1 VPRSRAAVRAC
12 RPGVFLEG
20 DSARSS
26 TGQPVGSAATPRS
39 PGRPQP
45 GLEAVAAVLHGQAG
59 LAPYSIYLS
68 HNERHPIE
76 LLSLYMQQ
84 RPLPASA
91 PAWVK
96 ASRCPTH
103 RLRGGDD
110 GLPVYRSSA
119 VLGASEDIL
128 PLLPQGAIA
137 GEPGTRAPH
146 VAVTFGGREIS
157 TIDLYGQCFVLL
169 AGANGAAWISA
180 AERVMQRLGVPLDV
194 YIASVWSW
202 EVLKLAAAAAHRL
215 EMDGALLVRPD
226 DFVAWR
232 TEAAAEEE
240 PERTLERVLC
250 RLLRRTHPARH
261 RKSHQL
267 NC

>member
-1 VPRSRAAVRAC
+1 
-12 RPGVFLEG
+12 
-20 DSARSS
+20 
-26 TGQPVGSAATPRS
+26 
-39 PGRPQP
+39 
-45 GLEAVAAVLHGQAG
+45 
-59 LAPYSIYLS
+59 
-68 HNERHPIE
+68 
-76 LLSLYMQQ
+76 
-84 RPLPASA
+84 
-91 PAWVK
+91 
-96 ASRCPTH
+96 
-103 RLRGGDD
+103 
-110 GLPVYRSSA
+110 
-119 VLGASEDIL
+119 
-128 PLLPQGAIA
+128 
-137 GEPGTRAPH
+137 
-146 VAVTFGGREIS
+146 
-157 TIDLYGQCFVLL
+157 VLL

-180 AERVMQRLGVPLDV
+180 AESVIQRLGVPLDV